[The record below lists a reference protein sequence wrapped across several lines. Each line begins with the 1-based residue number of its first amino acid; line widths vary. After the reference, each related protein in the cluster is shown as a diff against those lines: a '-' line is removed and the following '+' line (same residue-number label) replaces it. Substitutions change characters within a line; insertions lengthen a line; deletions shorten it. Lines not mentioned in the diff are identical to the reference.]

1 MIVGTAGHIDH
12 GKTALVRALTGVNTD
27 RLPEEKK
34 RGISIELGYAYLP
47 VDGLTPLGFIDVPG
61 HERFVHTMLSGAT
74 GIDFGLLVVAAD
86 DGVMPQT
93 REHLA
98 VLHLLGVTQG
108 ACAITKI
115 DRVPAERVR
124 EVESEVGH
132 LLSLTRLA
140 DLPVFP
146 VSNITG
152 EGVEVLRDHLL
163 DVHARIHRKAA
174 GGGFRLAVDRVF
186 TLEGAGTVV
195 TGTVFAGEVC
205 VGDEIRIVPG
215 DRRARVR
222 SLRAQNRAAVCG
234 RAGDRCALALA
245 GIELA
250 EVARGQ
256 WITDPRIASASERV
270 DVRVELLPDVPK
282 PLRSGAAV
290 HLHVGAAHAIG
301 RIAVLDAES
310 LPSGTTGLLQVVLQ
324 HRLGLWAGDR
334 VVLRDATAAH
344 TLGGGVVLDPMAPVR
359 YRRTPDRLALL
370 AALDEPDTL
379 ARVAGVLRKATAGVD
394 LDALGRSWGVADVEL
409 LIRDVDHRRVR
420 QSGVDLAFA
429 PAHWTRFADSVV
441 VAVDAFHARH
451 PDEPGVDLA
460 RLARMSFARVESA
473 VVQAAADALV
483 QDGRLARQGVW
494 LMLPEHAVRL
504 SEQERVF
511 AERIRPLL
519 ADTPFDPP
527 WVRDIAAA
535 IGQPE
540 MHTRVLLNRL
550 AKSGIVYQI
559 VRDLFYDA
567 QAISKLAAIAQ
578 SLQAESGELRAA
590 AFRDRTGLGRK
601 RAIQVL
607 EFFDRIGFTR
617 RIRARGDDKHVLRAN
632 HPLHALVVATPP
644 AQARPTS

>member
-12 GKTALVRALTGVNTD
+12 GKTALVRALTGVDTD

-47 VDGLTPLGFIDVPG
+47 VDGSTPLGFIDVPG

-124 EVESEVGH
+124 EVAVEVGH
-132 LLSLTRLA
+132 LLSATRLA
-140 DLPVFP
+140 DAPSFP
-146 VSNITG
+146 VSSITG
-152 EGVEVLRDHLL
+152 EGVDVLRGYLL
-163 DVHARIHRKAA
+163 DAHARFRRTAA
-174 GGGFRLAVDRVF
+174 EGGFRLAVDRVF

-195 TGTVFAGEVC
+195 TGTVFAGEVR
-205 VGDEIRIVPG
+205 VGDEVRIVPG

-222 SLRAQNRAAVCG
+222 SLRAQNRASERG

-245 GIELA
+245 GIEVA

-256 WITDPRIASASERV
+256 WVTDPRIASASERV
-270 DVRVELLPDVPK
+270 DVRVELFPDAPK

-301 RIAVLDAES
+301 RIALLDVES
-310 LPSGTTGLLQVVLQ
+310 LAPGATALLQVVLQ
-324 HRLGLWAGDR
+324 DGLGLWAGDR
-334 VVLRDATAAH
+334 VVLRDASAAH
-344 TLGGGVVLDPMAPVR
+344 TMGGGVVLDPMAPVR
-359 YRRTPDRLALL
+359 YRRTQERLALL
-370 AALDEPDTL
+370 AALDGPDTRTRF
-379 ARVAGVLRKATAGVD
+379 ADVLQQATAGID
-394 LDALGRSWGVADVEL
+394 LDALGRSWGVVDVER
-409 LIRDVDHRRVR
+409 LIHDVEHRRVR

-429 PAHWTRFADSVV
+429 PAHWMRLADSVV
-441 VAVDAFHARH
+441 AAVDAFHARN

-460 RLARMSFARVESA
+460 RLARMSFPRVEAA
-473 VVQAAADALV
+473 VVQATADALV
-483 QDGRLARQGVW
+483 RAGRLARQGAW
-494 LMLPEHAVRL
+494 LMQPEHAVRL

-519 ADTPFDPP
+519 AETPFDPP

-567 QAISKLAAIAQ
+567 LAISKLAVIAQ
-578 SLQAESGELRAA
+578 SIQAESGELRAA
-590 AFRDRTGLGRK
+590 VFRDRTGLGRK

-632 HPLHALVVATPP
+632 HPLQALTVATPP